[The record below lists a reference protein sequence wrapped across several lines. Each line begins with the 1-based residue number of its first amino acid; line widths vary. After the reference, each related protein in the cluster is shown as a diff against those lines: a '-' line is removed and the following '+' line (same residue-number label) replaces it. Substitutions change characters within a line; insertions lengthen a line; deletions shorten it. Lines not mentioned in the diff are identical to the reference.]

1 MSSSKASTRR
11 FIAIFALVGLIAFV
25 PGLAEAKMGDLF
37 KGGAGSRGSRTFS
50 APPPTNTAP
59 SPAAPIQRTI
69 TPTPS
74 VGQPGLN
81 PGVQR
86 PGFGRGLMGGL
97 AGGLLG
103 AGLFGLLTGHGF
115 FGGIEGFFSVI
126 GFLFQIALLAVL
138 ARLAFMWWQNRNAAP
153 AAAGA
158 RPRPTMAAFTGGAG
172 FGAGAAPQKPKTQPL
187 QLSPADFPAFE
198 RLLGE
203 TQDAYGREDS
213 VALSR
218 LATPEMSRYFNEEL
232 EQRRQ
237 KGLVNR
243 ISGVKLLQG
252 DLAEAWSEGVDEYG
266 TVAMRFSLI
275 DVTQDRA
282 TGRIVSGDPTQPTQS
297 TEVWTFRRPAGAGP
311 DAWRLSAIQPTA

>member
-1 MSSSKASTRR
+1 MRR
-11 FIAIFALVGLIAFV
+11 FIAVFALVGLIACA

-37 KGGAGSRGSRTFS
+37 RGGAGSRGSRTFS

-59 SPAAPIQRTI
+59 SPAAPIQRSI
-69 TPTPS
+69 TPTP
-74 VGQPGLN
+74 GAQQPGFN
-81 PGVQR
+81 PGLQQR

-115 FGGIEGFFSVI
+115 FGGIGGFFSII

-138 ARLAFMWWQNRNAAP
+138 ARFAFNWWQSRNLAP
-153 AAAGA
+153 AAGA

-172 FGAGAAPQKPKTQPL
+172 FGASAPPQRPKVQPL
-187 QLSPADFPAFE
+187 QLSAADFPAFE
-198 RLLGE
+198 RLLAE

-213 VALSR
+213 AALSR
-218 LATPEMSRYFNEEL
+218 LATSEMCGYFNEEL

-252 DLAEAWSEGVDEYG
+252 DLAEAWQEGRDEYA
-266 TVAMRFSLI
+266 TVAMRFALI

-282 TGRIVSGDPTQPTQS
+282 TGRVVSGDPMQPTQS
-297 TEVWTFRRPAGAGP
+297 TEVWTFRRPAGSGP
-311 DAWRLSAIQPTA
+311 DAWRLSAIQQTA